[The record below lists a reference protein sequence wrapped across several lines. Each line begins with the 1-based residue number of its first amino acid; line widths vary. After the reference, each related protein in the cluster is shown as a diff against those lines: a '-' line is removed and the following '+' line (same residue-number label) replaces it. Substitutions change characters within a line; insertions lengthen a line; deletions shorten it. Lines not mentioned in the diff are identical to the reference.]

1 MNIRWY
7 KKMDDLD
14 KKILRELQRDSR
26 SSFTK
31 IAQNIG
37 VSTATVSE
45 RVKRLTEKGIIC
57 GYTAVL
63 NTSELGMV
71 TLITK
76 IKIKPGYSVGEVGK
90 EIAKLDE
97 SCCIHHVTG
106 DFDLLV
112 ISKCVGHGKC
122 GAVIE
127 KKKNIEG
134 VQSVDAELVLKT
146 VKEELKVKL

>member
-1 MNIRWY
+1 
-7 KKMDDLD
+7 MDELD
-14 KKILRELQRDSR
+14 KKILRELQLDSR
-26 SSFTK
+26 NSFTK
-31 IAQNIG
+31 IAHRIG

-63 NTSELGMV
+63 NTSEMGLV

-76 IKIKPGYSVGEVGK
+76 IKITPGYSIEEVGEA
-90 EIAKLDE
+90 IAKLEE

-112 ISKCVGHGKC
+112 ISKCTGHGKC

-127 KKKNIEG
+127 KKKKIEG
-134 VQSVDAELVLKT
+134 VESVDAELVLKT
-146 VKEELKVKL
+146 LKEELKVEL

>member
-1 MNIRWY
+1 
-7 KKMDDLD
+7 MDDLD
-14 KKILRELQRDSR
+14 KKILRELQRNSR

-76 IKIKPGYSVGEVGK
+76 IKIKLGYSVDEVGK

-127 KKKNIEG
+127 KKKNIDG
-134 VQSVDAELVLKT
+134 VRSVDAELVLNT
-146 VKEELKVKL
+146 LKEVLKVKL

>member
-1 MNIRWY
+1 
-7 KKMDDLD
+7 MDDLD

-76 IKIKPGYSVGEVGK
+76 IKIKPGYSVDAVGK

-97 SCCIHHVTG
+97 CCCIHRVTG

-112 ISKCVGHGKC
+112 ISKCMGHGRC

-134 VQSVDAELVLKT
+134 VQSVDAELMLNT
-146 VKEELKVKL
+146 LKEELKVKL

>member
-1 MNIRWY
+1 
-7 KKMDDLD
+7 MDDLD
-14 KKILRELQRDSR
+14 KKILGELQRDSR

-31 IAQNIG
+31 IANRIG

-45 RVKRLTEKGIIC
+45 RVKRLVERGIIC

-63 NTSELGMV
+63 NTSEMGLV

-76 IKIKPGYSVGEVGK
+76 IKIKPGYSVDEVGK

-134 VQSVDAELVLKT
+134 VQSVDAELVLNT
-146 VKEELKVKL
+146 LKEELKVKL

>member
-1 MNIRWY
+1 
-7 KKMDDLD
+7 MDDLD

-134 VQSVDAELVLKT
+134 VQSVDAELVLNT
-146 VKEELKVKL
+146 LKEELKVKL

>member
-1 MNIRWY
+1 
-7 KKMDDLD
+7 MDDLD
-14 KKILRELQRDSR
+14 KKILRELQRNSR

-76 IKIKPGYSVGEVGK
+76 IKIKPGYSVDEVGK

-106 DFDLLV
+106 DYDLLV

-146 VKEELKVKL
+146 LKEELKVKL

>member
-1 MNIRWY
+1 
-7 KKMDDLD
+7 MDDLD

-31 IAQNIG
+31 IAHRIG

-45 RVKRLTEKGIIC
+45 RVKRLTKKGIIC

-76 IKIKPGYSVGEVGK
+76 IKTKPGYSVDEVGK

-106 DFDLLV
+106 DFDLIV

-127 KKKNIEG
+127 KEKNVEG
-134 VQSVDAELVLKT
+134 VRSVDAELVLNT
-146 VKEELKVKL
+146 LKEELKVKL

>member
-1 MNIRWY
+1 
-7 KKMDDLD
+7 MDDFD
-14 KKILRELQRDSR
+14 KKILRELQLDSR

-76 IKIKPGYSVGEVGK
+76 IKIKSGYSVDEVGK

-134 VQSVDAELVLKT
+134 VRSVDAELVLNT

>member
-1 MNIRWY
+1 
-7 KKMDDLD
+7 MDDLD
-14 KKILRELQRDSR
+14 KKILRELQRNSR

-31 IAQNIG
+31 IAQRIG

-76 IKIKPGYSVGEVGK
+76 IKIESGYGVDEVGK

-106 DFDLLV
+106 AFDLLV

-134 VQSVDAELVLKT
+134 VQSVDAELVLNT

>member
-1 MNIRWY
+1 MRD

-14 KKILRELQRDSR
+14 KKILRELQRNSR

-71 TLITK
+71 TLITR
-76 IKIKPGYSVGEVGK
+76 IKIKPGYSVDEVGK

-134 VQSVDAELVLKT
+134 VQSVDAELVLNT
-146 VKEELKVKL
+146 LKEELKVKL

>member
-1 MNIRWY
+1 
-7 KKMDDLD
+7 MDDLD

>member
-1 MNIRWY
+1 
-7 KKMDDLD
+7 MDDLD

-76 IKIKPGYSVGEVGK
+76 IKTKPGYSIEEVGK

-127 KKKNIEG
+127 KEKNIEG
-134 VQSVDAELVLKT
+134 VRSVDAELVLNT

>member
-1 MNIRWY
+1 
-7 KKMDDLD
+7 MDDLD
-14 KKILRELQRDSR
+14 KKILRELQRNSR

-76 IKIKPGYSVGEVGK
+76 IKIKPGYSVDEVGK

-112 ISKCVGHGKC
+112 ISKCTGHGKC
-122 GAVIE
+122 GAVIA
-127 KKKNIEG
+127 KKKNIDG
-134 VQSVDAELVLKT
+134 VQSVDAELVLNT
-146 VKEELKVKL
+146 LKEELKVKL

>member
-1 MNIRWY
+1 
-7 KKMDDLD
+7 MDDLD

-76 IKIKPGYSVGEVGK
+76 IKIKPGYSVDEIGK

-127 KKKNIEG
+127 KKKEHRGCAERGCGTRAKYAEG
-134 VQSVDAELVLKT
+134 RA
-146 VKEELKVKL
+146 